1 MALSGELIR
10 LLQLLL
16 HKAIGANLH
25 CVFVDNGLLRKNEYQ
40 EVLKSYENMGL
51 NITGVDASFKFLQQ
65 LSGVI
70 DPEHKRKII
79 GTTFID
85 VFDAFAADHTDI
97 VWLGQGTI
105 YPDVIE
111 SVSGTGGP
119 SETISLIIM
128 SVAYQRLWI

>member
-1 MALSGELIR
+1 M
-10 LLQLLL
+10 
-16 HKAIGANLH
+16 
-25 CVFVDNGLLRKNEYQ
+25 FVDNGLLRKNEYQ
-40 EVLKSYENMGL
+40 DVLKSYENMGL

-85 VFDAFAADHTDI
+85 VFNAFAADHTDI
-97 VWLGQGTI
+97 VWLGQGRFI
-105 YPDVIE
+105 QMLLSLFRVQE
-111 SVSGTGGP
+111 VHLKQL
-119 SETISLIIM
+119 SLIIM